1 MGLQISPI
9 LAEIPDLQCLDE
21 DMHSYLSS
29 MLEETLSE
37 FLEESGKASAAD
49 NLSNDVVKEA
59 ISPFLESSGIDD
71 DDQIDRISGSI
82 TGAVRDAFKKS
93 VSAQVAQ
100 DGKGRADAGG
110 MENGNGPSQKKLQ
123 QPVRLGDNSHH
134 TQSEMVNIMW
144 GRENNKY
151 ANANKDLAFSEK
163 TKMRDQKRQDKSAK
177 KDEAEKNA
185 ELRKAGLDSSGQSVA
200 NDSSVTTSDQATKE
214 DVPTGKKGTATTG
227 NGDIHLK
234 NVTLGFDGSPLI
246 DNAELRLVRGRRY
259 GLVGRNGMGK
269 STLLKAMARLELQ
282 GIPPDARVV
291 TVQQEIE
298 GDDRTALE
306 AVIDADIR
314 RKRLI
319 DQEKHILD
327 EMEEASTEE
336 RRKDLQEQMESTTSQ
351 LEAIDAFGAEA
362 RAGSILS
369 GLRFTQKMQHTPT
382 KQLSGGWR
390 MRVALAS
397 ALFVCPDVLAL
408 DEPTNHLDFPSVRWL
423 EQSLQEYPS
432 DRILMVVSHDRE
444 FLNTV
449 STDII
454 HLHRRKLLQ
463 YRGDYDAFENTR
475 AERAKHA
482 QRAQERV
489 ETQKQHMQAFIDKF
503 RYNAKRASLVQ
514 SRIKAVERLENSV
527 QDDKEVLADTTDSL
541 GSVVKFNFPDPGPL
555 SPPIVAIDDVT
566 FSYDERSQK
575 PLLRNVN
582 FGLDMSSRIGILG
595 TMFTL
600 LV

>member
-1 MGLQISPI
+1 MSLQIAPI
-9 LAEIPDLQCLDE
+9 LAAIPDLQCLDE

-59 ISPFLESSGIDD
+59 ISPFLESSGVDGD
-71 DDQIDRISGSI
+71 EQIDRISGSI
-82 TGAVRDAFKKS
+82 TAAVRDAFKKPT
-93 VSAQVAQ
+93 SAQAIQ
-100 DGKGRADAGG
+100 DGKGRADVGRK
-110 MENGNGPSQKKLQ
+110 ENGPSQKKLQ